1 MKNQFNKLILMD
13 KKSTSDNT
21 GQDFNLKTE
30 FIDYENLL
38 NKLKKIKITIALLEK
53 KVFS

>member
-1 MKNQFNKLILMD
+1 MD
-13 KKSTSDNT
+13 KKITSDNIENE
-21 GQDFNLKTE
+21 DFTLKTE

-38 NKLKKIKITIALLEK
+38 NKLKKIKTNIALLEK